1 MPVFNEDDLRTEY
14 DTKTVEINN
23 HLIAIQNIVIESK
36 ASLEGNSFYYH
47 NTLNIHPHLLTK
59 QINLFWCGKQATTR
73 ICEIGFNAGHST
85 LLMLLGREKT
95 PLEFTIFDIGHHA
108 YTRPSLNYIQSTFEN
123 VQFEYIEGDSTR
135 EMPKWIDN
143 HKDYVGMYDIVH
155 VDGGHTLHC
164 IVNDMKNADVLVRVG
179 GILIIDDTYND
190 YINDH
195 LNLYIN
201 NGNYKELDIL
211 ETSGYT
217 HRIIQKIK

>member
-1 MPVFNEDDLRTEY
+1 MPVFDEENLRTEY
-14 DTKTVEINN
+14 RDKGYELKDHLNN
-23 HLIAIQNIVIESK
+23 IYNIVLESK
-36 ASLEGNSFYYH
+36 VSLEGNSFYH
-47 NTLNIHPHLLTK
+47 NKTLNIYPELLTK

-108 YTRPSLNYIQSTFEN
+108 YTLPSLNYIQSKFEN
-123 VQFEYIEGDSTR
+123 VQFEYIEGDSTK

-143 HKDYVGMYDIVH
+143 HKDFVGTYDVVH

-179 GILIIDDTYND
+179 GIIIIDDTYVN
-190 YINDH
+190 YINDQV
-195 LNLYIN
+195 NLYIN

-211 ETSGYT
+211 KTIGYT
-217 HRIIQKIK
+217 HRIIKKIK